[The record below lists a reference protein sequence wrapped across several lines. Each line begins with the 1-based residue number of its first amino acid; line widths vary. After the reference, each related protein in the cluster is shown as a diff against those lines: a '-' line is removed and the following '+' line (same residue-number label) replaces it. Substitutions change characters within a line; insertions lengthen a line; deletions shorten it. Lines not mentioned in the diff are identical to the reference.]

1 MPNKPSK
8 SALKREHLARQS
20 LGESLIDLSPEQLA
34 SIPLDDDLR
43 DAIVAATAMRSHGAL
58 RRQKQLIGK
67 LMRHVD
73 TAPVEA
79 ALAAATRTDRL
90 AKATFRRAESWR
102 DRLMTD
108 GAAALE
114 QFSSE
119 IGHENEDLRALLRDL
134 PQCRSRDERRQLGRR
149 IFRLIHAELET
160 EVQRQAS

>member
-8 SALKREHLARQS
+8 SALKREHIARQS

-43 DAIVAATAMRSHGAL
+43 DAIVAATTMRSRGAL

-67 LMRHVD
+67 LMRNID
-73 TAPVEA
+73 TAPIEA
-79 ALAAATRTDRL
+79 ALAAATRTDRR

-102 DRLMTD
+102 DRLMAD

-119 IGHENEDLRALLRDL
+119 IGHENPELRALLADL
-134 PQCRSRDERRQLGRR
+134 PHCRSRDERRQLGRR
-149 IFRLIHAELET
+149 VFRLIHAELQT
-160 EVQRQAS
+160 EVQRQVS